1 MDNVTEK
8 VALAINNAV
17 NIAKENHSP
26 DVDVPHLLKALL
38 DDNDSLFKNICLK
51 ENINIKQVSDIVD
64 DFIKNKVQSNSNNL
78 HQQILT
84 IYLTMLANIKK
95 NIMILI
101 LVLSIYSYHFLII
114 NTPLLIH

>member
-17 NIAKENHSP
+17 NIAKENNSP

-51 ENINIKQVSDIVD
+51 ENIIIM
-64 DFIKNKVQSNSNNL
+64 L
-78 HQQILT
+78 HQKI
-84 IYLTMLANIKK
+84 
-95 NIMILI
+95 
-101 LVLSIYSYHFLII
+101 VI
-114 NTPLLIH
+114 NFVVPK